1 MYWLD
6 EHIELYTYS
15 TLWAIVIFSIL
26 SIICSIFTIV
36 IYLRMKNLRTLVY
49 RFFFHVAINEIIS
62 RILTVITIIANNYN
76 KQIAFP
82 IFCSLIYLIDT
93 NIIILTTF
101 TCLGM
106 FLLIIKQNNKLAEQF
121 NKISF
126 ILYGTSL
133 VFSSTFFIISIHSK
147 DDEGKKIED
156 NMYRNIIALQF
167 ITDDKDKNIGSVLF
181 SQIIYLLLLIL
192 SFVLIFLIQAFV
204 KDRASIPSNMENEEE
219 VIKDKT
225 IKSSLK
231 LKTFKIKLLAYP
243 FLNFAYIIPLTIYL
257 WIEYAYLVRKGN
269 INDTEPEKIKSRLI
283 DKMDYLRVRYTF
295 YNIYCF
301 INSIRG
307 FVYFRVFID
316 NETIK
321 MYLFKKYLHFDLFKT
336 IDQIQEEEE
345 LLNEKSSKV
354 IERDNITPIE
364 KEINKNFGTNFDI
377 NNKNKN
383 NLINS
388 DDKSTSEGN
397 KRDSTL
403 IEMDSKS
410 KHALTKAGLI
420 NDEEDSDDSDDS
432 DDEEKKM
439 SRVSKP

>member
-1 MYWLD
+1 MKWLGQD
-6 EHIELYTYS
+6 IELDTYS

-26 SIICSIFTIV
+26 SAICSIFTII

-62 RILTVITIIANNYN
+62 RISHIVLLIVDYYKEKYTFLVFT
-76 KQIAFP
+76 F
-82 IFCSLIYLIDT
+82 FIYLTDT

-106 FLLIIKQNNKLAEQF
+106 YLLIIKQNNKLADKF

-126 ILYGTSL
+126 ILYGISL
-133 VFSSTFFIISIHSK
+133 AFSTAFNFYSSNY
-147 DDEGKKIED
+147 DDIEKKEH
-156 NMYRNIIALQF
+156 NMYRNIIGLKF
-167 ITDDKDKNIGSVLF
+167 ITDKEEKNLGSVLY
-181 SQIIYLLLLIL
+181 SQIIYLLFLIV
-192 SFVLIFLIQAFV
+192 SFVFIFLIQAFV
-204 KDRASIPSNMENEEE
+204 KDRANIPSNMENEEE
-219 VIKDKT
+219 AMKDKT

-257 WIEYAYLVRKGN
+257 WIEYAYLHLKENDEEVRK
-269 INDTEPEKIKSRLI
+269 DMVL
-283 DKMDYLRVRYTF
+283 LRVRYTF

-301 INSIRG
+301 MNAIRG
-307 FVYFRVFID
+307 YVYFRVFID
-316 NETIK
+316 NEKIK
-321 MYLFKKYLHFDLFKT
+321 MYLFKKYFYADLFKT
-336 IDQIQEEEE
+336 MDKIQEEEE

-377 NNKNKN
+377 NNKNKH

-388 DDKSTSEGN
+388 EDKNTSEGN

-410 KHALTKAGLI
+410 KQALAKAGLI

>member
-1 MYWLD
+1 MKWLGQD
-6 EHIELYTYS
+6 IELDTYS

-26 SIICSIFTIV
+26 SAICSIFTII

-62 RILTVITIIANNYN
+62 RISHIVLLIVDYYKEKYTFLVFT
-76 KQIAFP
+76 F
-82 IFCSLIYLIDT
+82 FIYLTDT

-106 FLLIIKQNNKLAEQF
+106 YLLIIKQNNKLADKF

-126 ILYGTSL
+126 ILYGISL
-133 VFSSTFFIISIHSK
+133 AFSTGFNFYSSNY
-147 DDEGKKIED
+147 DDKEKKEH
-156 NMYRNIIALQF
+156 NMYRNIIGLKF
-167 ITDDKDKNIGSVLF
+167 ITDKEEKNLGSVLY
-181 SQIIYLLLLIL
+181 SQIIYLLFLIV
-192 SFVLIFLIQAFV
+192 SFVFIFLIQAFV
-204 KDRASIPSNMENEEE
+204 KDRANIPSNMENEEE
-219 VIKDKT
+219 VMKDKT

-257 WIEYAYLVRKGN
+257 WIEYAYLHLKENDEEVRK
-269 INDTEPEKIKSRLI
+269 DMVL
-283 DKMDYLRVRYTF
+283 LRVRYTF

-301 INSIRG
+301 MNAIRG
-307 FVYFRVFID
+307 YVYFRVFID
-316 NETIK
+316 NEKIK

-388 DDKSTSEGN
+388 EDKNTSEGN

-410 KHALTKAGLI
+410 KQALAKAGLI